1 MLTREDIG
9 LLRLTVCHILAPLTK
24 IDTLGIIPGEID
36 TLGLVII
43 LLTVRCRFHS
53 IDFPLKIIENV
64 A

>member
-1 MLTREDIG
+1 MLTREGIG

-43 LLTVRCRFHS
+43 LWLSDVVFIVLTFL
-53 IDFPLKIIENV
+53 LK
-64 A
+64 

>member
-43 LLTVRCRFHS
+43 L
-53 IDFPLKIIENV
+53 
-64 A
+64 

>member
-1 MLTREDIG
+1 MLTREGIG

-43 LLTVRCRFHS
+43 L
-53 IDFPLKIIENV
+53 
-64 A
+64 